1 LGAFRAPAFGCFR
14 ATGHFDSF
22 PVDQRICDLAP
33 GFVKVPPRGLA
44 GDSQSL
50 GSLFL
55 FQAFEIDK
63 ANQLNLLRFE

>member
-1 LGAFRAPAFGCFR
+1 
-14 ATGHFDSF
+14 
-22 PVDQRICDLAP
+22 
-33 GFVKVPPRGLA
+33 VKVPPRGLA